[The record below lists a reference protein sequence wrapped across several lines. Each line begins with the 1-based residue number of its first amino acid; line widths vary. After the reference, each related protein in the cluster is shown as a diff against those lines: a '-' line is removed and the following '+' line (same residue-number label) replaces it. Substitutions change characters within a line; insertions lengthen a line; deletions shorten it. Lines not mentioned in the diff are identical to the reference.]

1 MDWGQVLGAAA
12 VLMTLLSTGYVGM
25 QRGRIVNLREQVD
38 DERRRVDSLKAER
51 ADLQASVQTLSSEMA
66 ALRGVVTGEV
76 HWTSINDLLEHH
88 HQLAEQ
94 HWSRAETTL
103 NRLLDKLEQREA

>member
-1 MDWGQVLGAAA
+1 MDLGQVLGAAA

-51 ADLQASVQTLSSEMA
+51 ADLQANVQTLSSEMA

-76 HWTSINDLLEHH
+76 HWKSISDLLEHH
-88 HQLAEQ
+88 HVLAEQ
-94 HWSRAETTL
+94 HWNRAEGTL
-103 NRLLDKLEQREA
+103 SKLMEKLERSD

>member
-1 MDWGQVLGAAA
+1 MDLGQFGGAAGV
-12 VLMTLLSTGYVGM
+12 VLTMLSTGYVGL

-51 ADLQASVQTLSSEMA
+51 ADLQANVQTLSSEMA

-76 HWTSINDLLEHH
+76 HWTSISELLEHH

-94 HWSRAETTL
+94 HWSRAEATL
-103 NRLLDKLEQREA
+103 NRLVDRFSAGND

>member
-25 QRGRIVNLREQVD
+25 QRGRIVNLREQVV

-51 ADLQASVQTLSSEMA
+51 SDLQANIQTLSSEMA

-76 HWTSINDLLEHH
+76 HWNSISDLLEHH
-88 HQLAEQ
+88 HTLAEQ
-94 HWSRAETTL
+94 HWTRAEATL
-103 NRLLDKLEQREA
+103 TRLLNKFDQAE

>member
-1 MDWGQVLGAAA
+1 MDWGQVPSAAA
-12 VLMTLLSTGYVGM
+12 VVMTLLSTGYVGM
-25 QRGRIVNLREQVD
+25 QRGRITNLREQVD

-76 HWTSINDLLEHH
+76 HWNSISDLLEHH
-88 HQLAEQ
+88 HALAEQ
-94 HWSRAETTL
+94 HWSRAESTL
-103 NRLLDKLEQREA
+103 TRLLDKLERREP